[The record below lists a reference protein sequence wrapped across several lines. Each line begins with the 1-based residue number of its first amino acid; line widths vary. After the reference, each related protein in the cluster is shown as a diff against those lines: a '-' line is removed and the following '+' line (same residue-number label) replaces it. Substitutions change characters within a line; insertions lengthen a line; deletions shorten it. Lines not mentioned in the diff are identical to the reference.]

1 MLDLDFVITVDRTL
15 MTNHHGKEF
24 IGFMT
29 TSPAIGLPEFLWMW
43 ICAPK
48 PKCDKYGRPREAPY
62 GLRKV
67 EAALQEAGF
76 KAAVIDP
83 DYLDK
88 YLTRAKALLI
98 GHHDFFAF
106 CAPSNTWWAVT
117 KREPVNRKYF
127 IKLMESEPVRNFK
140 KRGGKI
146 IIGGPAAWQWLHVE
160 DLWEKWGVDCV
171 IDGEAE
177 KIIVKIAE
185 KVLNNEPLPRYVF
198 VGADEVPSIDE
209 IPVIKAPSVNGL
221 VEIMRGCPRHCRFCS
236 VTLRP
241 LRYIPL
247 EKIEAEILVNKK
259 HGVNHVLL
267 HSEDVLLYGA
277 DGVRPRAEPLIKL
290 HEMVLKHAES
300 VGWAHVSLAAVV
312 YAQKNGRILSK
323 LTEMI
328 FSKTGQ
334 TFIGVQTGIETG
346 SPRLAKIIMPGKAA
360 PYKADN
366 WPEIVEEAFAIMADV
381 GVVPA
386 ATVILN
392 IPEETPDDCM
402 KTAELIDRLKPYP
415 SLIVPMYLVPM
426 GVLKDKRSLLNFR
439 IKPEHIEVM
448 WKCLEHSLYWAPKL
462 VEMYVKEKRNFAVR
476 GLLSLFIKFVEW
488 KKKGIEKKL
497 KEYLEQVAEG
507 ALEHKATAVEAVA
520 EQK

>member
-1 MLDLDFVITVDRTL
+1 MLDFVITVDRTL

-29 TSPAIGLPEFLWMW
+29 TSPAIGVPEFLWMW

-48 PKCDKYGRPREAPY
+48 PKVDKYGMPREAPY
-62 GLRKV
+62 GLRKI
-67 EAALQEAGF
+67 EAALVKAGF
-76 KAAVIDP
+76 RAGIVDP
-83 DYLDK
+83 DYIHKYVDK
-88 YLTRAKALLI
+88 CRAIMI

-127 IKLMESEPVRNFK
+127 IKLMESPEIRKFK

-146 IIGGPAAWQWLHVE
+146 IVGGPAAWQWLHVE
-160 DLWEKWGVDCV
+160 DLWERWCVDCV

-185 KVLNNEPLPRYVF
+185 RILNNEPIPKYVF

-209 IPVIKAPSVNGL
+209 IPTIIRPSVNGL
-221 VEIMRGCPRHCRFCS
+221 IEIMRGCPRHCRFCS

-247 EKIEAEILVNKK
+247 NKIEEEIKVNYEN
-259 HGVNHVLL
+259 GVRHVLL

-277 DGVRPRAEPLIKL
+277 DGVKPRPEPLFKL
-290 HEMVLKHAES
+290 HELSLKYAES
-300 VGWAHVSLAAVV
+300 LGWSHVSLAAVV
-312 YAQKNGRILSK
+312 YAEHNGKIVSK
-323 LTEMI
+323 ITEMI

-334 TFIGVQTGIETG
+334 KFIGVQTGIETG

-360 PYKADN
+360 PYKADK
-366 WPEIVEEAFAIMADV
+366 WPEIVEEAFGIMADA
-381 GVVPA
+381 GIVPA

-402 KTAELIDRLKPYP
+402 KTVELIDRLRKYP

-426 GVLKDKRSLLNFR
+426 GILKDKAALLSFK
-439 IKPEHIEVM
+439 IKPEHVEVM

-462 VEMYVKEKRNFAVR
+462 ASMYLSDKKSTIVR
-476 GLLSLFIKFVEW
+476 TLVQLFIKFVEW
-488 KKKGIEKKL
+488 KKKGIEKKIR
-497 KEYLEQVAEG
+497 EYLEMAAEG
-507 ALEHKATAVEAVA
+507 TYEHKAIVEEAVH
-520 EQK
+520 